1 MRFLQFVSQFHREES
16 GQDMLEYALVLAAV
30 LAAVV
35 TGSGALAGT
44 ITDGMTAINLKIQGS
59 IALI

>member
-1 MRFLQFVSQFHREES
+1 MRFLQLVSKFHKEES

-35 TGSGALAGT
+35 AGSTTLANTISTELGKIDNAISAL
-44 ITDGMTAINLKIQGS
+44 NVP
-59 IALI
+59 